1 MLKSRIAF
9 TAALLSGV
17 CVTPLTV
24 ASAQEAVDAS
34 QAEDVVVVR
43 YQYVP
48 DDKRVTSEVSSFLSA
63 DDFVLTGDSSV
74 ADALGRVSGI
84 TISDGRFPVVR
95 GLNERYSNTLLNGSP
110 LASPEPLLRAAP
122 LDLFPTSVVSNV
134 LVQKTFSPQFPG
146 EFGGGLI
153 SIETSAL
160 PAEGF
165 FEIGTSLSADTE
177 TNFNTGLLHDG
188 GSNDRWGF
196 GDNTREI
203 SDEFKPLFE
212 TSRVGADNR
221 IWDDETLARF
231 GRSLENSKLWVI
243 QEGDI
248 EPNWGVDA
256 SGGQR
261 FEFDNFALGVLGSV
275 GFDNDWQSK
284 DGRRGDI
291 TAGSSVV
298 SGETITQNTDYR
310 FMETTNDISLNALGS
325 IGVEFGEHE
334 VQFLTL
340 VLRST
345 EKETR
350 SEFGNLLPTEED
362 DFRDDSTAFYERQ
375 VYTYQLSGDHMFE
388 SLGELEASWRAAFS
402 DASRNAPNQRR
413 ARYEFETVNGVEQLV
428 LRPDTRGNNISF
440 SRVDEEVT
448 DYGIDFTLPIEA
460 LGLSWEWKAGYASN
474 TRERSAFSRDMAF
487 SGSSSNLFRSARVD
501 YIFADPNIGV
511 PAEGGTW
518 QIRERGASGAAD
530 AYAGELDVQ
539 GAYIATDVEI
549 TPFLRAALGVR
560 WEDGE
565 LSTRTFNFDNA
576 GQSTEVT
583 TQEDYLLPAATLTW
597 TFADNLQAR
606 FGYSETITRP
616 QFRELG
622 FALFT
627 DTELDQRFVGNPYL
641 VDTEITNYDARLEWY
656 FGRDQFLTAGVFY
669 KELENP
675 IVEYLFNAAEEPVN
689 SYLNAPE
696 ATLYGFEIEF
706 EKTFD
711 MADTFGDDG
720 FWSDAEVFV
729 NTNYT
734 YSQSEISVNQTD
746 TVIAAGVPAGG
757 STDVVVPNEVA
768 AFSRILDGQRLNGQ
782 SDHIVNLQIG
792 WEAKSTGT
800 RTALLLNWNS
810 DRVRTIQFNVSV
822 DNPTTPNVESS
833 AFFPEVIEEPPLTL
847 DLVHNRTLS
856 VPRAGDV
863 DLRFA
868 IRNILGEDYS
878 AYQEAFG
885 EQRNFESYDLG
896 TTFSISLKKSF

>member
-1 MLKSRIAF
+1 MLNNRIAF

-17 CVTPLTV
+17 CVAPLTV
-24 ASAQEAVDAS
+24 ASAQEATAAS

-48 DDKRVTSEVSSFLSA
+48 DDKRATSEVASFLSA

-146 EFGGGLI
+146 EFGGGLVA
-153 SIETSAL
+153 IETSAL

-165 FEIGTSLSADTE
+165 FEVGLSAAADTE
-177 TNFNTGLLHDG
+177 TSLNTGLLHDG

-196 GDNTREI
+196 GDNTRQV
-203 SDEFKPLFE
+203 DDAFKTIFE
-212 TSRVGADNR
+212 TTRVGADNTV
-221 IWDDETLARF
+221 WTDETLGAF
-231 GRSLENSKLWVI
+231 GRSLENSKLWVV

-248 EPNWGVDA
+248 EPDWGVEVA
-256 SGGQR
+256 GGQR
-261 FEFDNFALGVLGSV
+261 FEFDNFSLGLLASV
-275 GFDNDWQSK
+275 GFDNEWQTK
-284 DGRRGDI
+284 DGARGDI
-291 TAGSSVV
+291 TASSSVS
-298 SGETITQNTDYR
+298 SGETVTQNTEYD
-310 FMETTNDISLNALGS
+310 FMETTNNIALNGLVGL
-325 IGVEFGEHE
+325 GVEFGDHE
-334 VQFLTL
+334 IQLLSL

-345 EKETR
+345 DKETR
-350 SEFGNLLPTEED
+350 TEFGNLLPSED
-362 DFRDDSTAFYERQ
+362 EDFRDDQTAFFERQ

-388 SLGELEASWRAAFS
+388 DLGGLEATWRAAFS

-413 ARYEFETVNGVEQLV
+413 ARYEFSNVNGTDRLV

-448 DYGIDFTLPIEA
+448 DYGIDFTLPVDA

-474 TRERSAFSRDMAF
+474 TRDRSAFSRDMAF
-487 SGSSSNLFRSARVD
+487 SGSSSDEFRSSRVD

-511 PAEGGTW
+511 PSEGGTW

-530 AYAGELDVQ
+530 AYDGELDVE

-549 TPFLRAALGVR
+549 TPFLRAALGAR
-560 WEDGE
+560 WENGE
-565 LSTRTFNFDNA
+565 LSTRTFNLDNR
-576 GQSTEVT
+576 GQFTEVT
-583 TQEDYLLPAATLTW
+583 TEEDYILPAATLTW

-656 FGRDQFLTAGVFY
+656 FGRNQFVTAGVFY

-696 ATLYGFEIEF
+696 ADIWGFEIEF

-734 YSQSEISVNQTD
+734 YSQSEISVDQTD

-768 AFSRILDGQRLNGQ
+768 AFSRIVDGQRLNGQ
-782 SDHIVNLQIG
+782 SDHIVNLQLG

-822 DNPTTPNVESS
+822 DNPNTPNVESS
-833 AFFPEVIEEPPLTL
+833 SYFPEVIEEPPLTL
-847 DLVHNRTLS
+847 DLVHNRTID
-856 VPRAGDV
+856 VPRAGEL

-868 IRNILGEDYS
+868 IRNILGEEYHS
-878 AYQEAFG
+878 YQEAYG
-885 EQRNFESYDLG
+885 EERIYESYDLG